1 MAGTKVASGNSF
13 VATIDALKA
22 ELGDERWITV
32 SGISA
37 TLKSDPKPQGGTPTH
52 EQYVFSGL
60 TYSDL
65 TLTRAVD
72 DKSSKL
78 INWFAGHALKVIP
91 GTGSVRIFTPD
102 GKVLHTFSFSNL
114 VPVSYKGPEL
124 GMDKGGSVVTES
136 VTFKH
141 HGFADSLN
149 GTSAAA
155 APSGASTI

>member
-1 MAGTKVASGNSF
+1 MAGTNVASGNSF
-13 VATIDALKA
+13 VATIDALKK

-37 TLKSDPKPQGGTPTH
+37 TLKTEPAKEGGTSTH
-52 EQYVFSGL
+52 EAFVTGGL
-60 TYSDL
+60 SYSEL

-72 DKSSKL
+72 EKTTKL
-78 INWFAGHALKVIP
+78 VNWFAGHAHKVIP
-91 GTGSVRIFTPD
+91 GTGSIRIFKPD
-102 GKVLHTFSFSNL
+102 GKVLHTYSFSNL
-114 VPVSYKGPEL
+114 VPVSYKGPDL

-149 GTSAAA
+149 GTSTG
-155 APSGASTI
+155 APASSSKI